1 MSRYSVIAPAL
12 NLRSAPTSSDPFNIL
27 GILSFQTVVEVLDR
41 TSTGWWKIN
50 TISTGLSGF
59 VASRFLAPLKDVPI
73 LVKEMSKADYPK
85 QKEASLFT
93 KRMMHKPIGTP
104 SIPYRDISSPES
116 RRESIGNLIDV
127 LNVEHSERY
136 RPTEK
141 NTFCNIYAYDFCHFC
156 ETYIPRVWWKE
167 KAIKKLLHGQEVEV
181 LYGETV
187 YELNANALH
196 DWLLEW
202 GDDFGW
208 RRMNFPE
215 EMQNVVNNDGG
226 VGIICAKRRI
236 TRFSGHITVVV
247 PETNAHKAD
256 RQAGVVLHPLQSQ
269 AGGRNRKYFAK
280 EVGAWWRKQKFSSFV
295 FYYHP

>member
-12 NLRSAPTSSDPFNIL
+12 NLRSAPTSADPFNIL
-27 GILSFQTVVEVLDR
+27 GVLSFQTVVEVLEQ
-41 TSTGWWKIN
+41 TSVSWWKIK

-59 VASRFLAPLKDVPI
+59 VSSRFLAPLEDTPI
-73 LVKEMSKADYPK
+73 VVKEISKANYPK
-85 QKEASLFT
+85 DKRASLFT
-93 KRMMHKPIGTP
+93 KGMMHKPIGTP
-104 SIPYRDISSPES
+104 NIAHRDVSSPETK
-116 RRESIGNLIDV
+116 RESIGILIDT

-141 NTFCNIYAYDFCHFC
+141 NTFCNIYAYDFCHFSD
-156 ETYIPRVWWKE
+156 TYIPRVWWKE
-167 KAIKKLLHGQEVEV
+167 KAIKKLLEGQQVEV

-208 RRMNFPE
+208 RRISFAE
-215 EMQNVVNNDGG
+215 EMQNAVNNEGG
-226 VGIICAKRRI
+226 VGIICAKRRD

-247 PETNAHKAD
+247 PETNARKAD

-269 AGGRNRKYFAK
+269 AGGRNRKYFSKA
-280 EVGAWWRKQKFSSFV
+280 VGAWWRKQKFSSFV